1 MLHPPLD
8 REVMIKKDNPHL
20 TRKNVE
26 ALAEW
31 QGNPDWMRQAR
42 LKYFELFEKLPMPG
56 RRDEEWRKSDI
67 SQLAYDRYVPF
78 LTEEQPEYSIDSLPE
93 GFQVQLST
101 EEQSNGLCIA
111 VDGRKAYS
119 KLAQQLQEKGVIWT
133 DMKTAVR
140 EYPELVQKYFMTS
153 VDENEEN
160 KFTALNAAF
169 WNSGMFLYIPKNV
182 HLDLPLHMI
191 NFFDNTQL
199 LHNLHTVIVLEQGA
213 SAVYF
218 DEFASSEKQEQAW
231 VNSAVEIFVGDGAR
245 LKYISLQNL
254 SGNVYNFA
262 HRRARIERDAVMNWL
277 VGTFGSEFTKSTI
290 SSILNGEGA
299 ETQML
304 GIAFGERN
312 RFIDQHT
319 HQIHEAPHTRSDL
332 LFKNAIMEGGRTVYR
347 GVIRIAQHAQRS
359 DAYQA
364 NRNLMLGDNARA
376 ESIPALEI
384 IANDVR
390 CTHGATVGKIDPEQL
405 FYLQSR
411 GLSRPE
417 AVQLLVRGFF
427 FPVLQHIEQ
436 EYISERMSEIIE
448 ERTATVID
456 KI

>member
-8 REVMIKKDNPHL
+8 REVMITKDNPHF

-42 LKYFELFEKLPMPG
+42 LQYFELFEKLPMPG

-67 SQLAYDRYVPF
+67 SKLAYDSYLPF
-78 LTEEQPEYSIDSLPE
+78 LTDEQPAYSLDTLPSKFDIE
-93 GFQVQLST
+93 LPDEAQT
-101 EEQSNGLCIA
+101 NGLYLA
-111 VDGRKAYS
+111 VDGRQAYHRLS
-119 KLAQQLQEKGVIWT
+119 DELKSKGVIWT

-140 EYPELVQKYFMTS
+140 DYPELVQKYFMQS
-153 VDENEEN
+153 VDESEEN
-160 KFTALNAAF
+160 KFTTLNAAF

-182 HLDLPLHMI
+182 DIKLPLHMI
-191 NFFDNTQL
+191 NWFDNTKMV
-199 LHNLHTVIVLEQGA
+199 HNLHTLIVLEQGA

-218 DEFASSEKQEQAW
+218 DEFASAEKDQQAW
-231 VNSAVEIFVGDGAR
+231 VNSAVEIFVENGAR
-245 LKYISLQNL
+245 LQYISLQNL

-262 HRRARIERDAVMNWL
+262 HRRARIGRDAVMNWL

-364 NRNLMLGDNARA
+364 NRNLMLGDNARS

-390 CTHGATVGKIDPEQL
+390 CTHGATVGKIDPDQL

-427 FPVLQHIEQ
+427 FPVLQHIDQ
-436 EYISERMSEIIE
+436 EYITGRMNEIIE
-448 ERTATVID
+448 KRTETVID